1 LRPVWAGRRIKVEFK
16 KDKSETHSIKGISL
30 GKLMSIRNGLGY
42 AVQAGIITPVQ
53 RDVYDE
59 IGHYLTDIGWHIPDV
74 KRDPR
79 KFLKDSMGIS
89 EGMLVSDELEG
100 KTS

>member
-1 LRPVWAGRRIKVEFK
+1 VEFK

-30 GKLMSIRNGLGY
+30 GKLLSIRNGLGY

-59 IGHYLTDIGWHIPDV
+59 IGQYLKECAYSVPDV
-74 KRDPR
+74 ERDPQ

-89 EGMLVSDELEG
+89 AEMLISDELEG

>member
-1 LRPVWAGRRIKVEFK
+1 LLIPEIFEMLRPDKRLSVEGSEGDIGSAWRLRPVWAGRRIEVEFK

-30 GKLMSIRNGLGY
+30 GKLM
-42 AVQAGIITPVQ
+42 
-53 RDVYDE
+53 
-59 IGHYLTDIGWHIPDV
+59 
-74 KRDPR
+74 
-79 KFLKDSMGIS
+79 KDSMGIS